1 VIVCFFIGG
10 MTRKLDVE
18 DGRPVGG
25 CAALSNGEYAGVGAI
40 GMRVLMLIGVIV
52 IGSGGGGD
60 STAVEMVSEW
70 RARDWE
76 RVVTSVDGA
85 DIVVAATVVRAEGCR
100 AARLEVGKLACGTL
114 RPIQVLRGDLGDGD
128 FEVQYFDY
136 RDGLGI
142 SGMARMPV
150 GPDGSAGVYY
160 LQRRGGRIWAR
171 VKDDRSYVSVSAAR
185 YVRRELGQTVR
196 ESVAVNLLRAGAWG
210 LAEDIDG
217 VIRVSEAIGLTDLFR
232 VSEELQR
239 MSLAGDPAVAAGGC
253 VILTVQFGRLVDC
266 ADRLRRAG
274 GLSPELLGALG
285 RAEVEG
291 DIHLESIGKTLRGTG
306 PVIVQGLLNSAPG
319 GGCEFVRFQLQH
331 RLGWVRELA
340 KARVRG
346 ACG

>member
-1 VIVCFFIGG
+1 
-10 MTRKLDVE
+10 
-18 DGRPVGG
+18 
-25 CAALSNGEYAGVGAI
+25 
-40 GMRVLMLIGVIV
+40 MRVLMMIGLIV
-52 IGSGGGGD
+52 IGSCGGGD
-60 STAVEMVSEW
+60 PTAVEMVSEW

-114 RPIQVLRGDLGDGD
+114 RSIQWLRGGVGDGD
-128 FEVQYFDY
+128 FEVQYFDI

-142 SGMARMPV
+142 SGMRRMPV

-171 VKDDRSYVSVSAAR
+171 VKDERSYVSVSAAR

-196 ESVAVNLLRAGAWG
+196 DSVAVNLLRAGAWG
-210 LAEDIDG
+210 LA
-217 VIRVSEAIGLTDLFR
+217 VGLTDFFR
-232 VSEELQR
+232 VSAELQR
-239 MSLAGDPAVAAGGC
+239 MSLSADPAVAAGGC
-253 VILTVQFGRLVDC
+253 VVLTAQFGRFVDC
-266 ADRLRRAG
+266 AAPLRRAG
-274 GLSPELLGALG
+274 GLSTELLGALG

-306 PVIVQGLLNSAPG
+306 PVNVQGLLNSAPG
-319 GGCEFVRFQLQH
+319 GGCEFVRLQLQH

-340 KARVRG
+340 KARERG

>member
-1 VIVCFFIGG
+1 MF
-10 MTRKLDVE
+10 
-18 DGRPVGG
+18 
-25 CAALSNGEYAGVGAI
+25 
-40 GMRVLMLIGVIV
+40 IGVIV
-52 IGSGGGGD
+52 IGSCGGGD
-60 STAVEMVSEW
+60 ATAVEMVGEW

-100 AARLEVGKLACGTL
+100 AARLDVGKLACGIL

-136 RDGLGI
+136 RDGLGG
-142 SGMARMPV
+142 SGMPRMPV

-160 LQRRGGRIWAR
+160 LQRRGGRVWAR
-171 VKDDRSYVSVSAAR
+171 FKDEWSYVSVSAAR
-185 YVRRELGQTVR
+185 YVRQEKGQPVR
-196 ESVAVNLLRAGAWG
+196 DAVAVNLLRGDEWG
-210 LAEDIDG
+210 LAEASDG

-232 VSEELQR
+232 VSAELQR
-239 MSLAGDPAVAAGGC
+239 MSLAADPAVAAGGC
-253 VILTVQFGRLVDC
+253 MVLTAQFGRFVDC
-266 ADRLRRAG
+266 VARLRRAG
-274 GLSPELLGALG
+274 GLSPELLGALE

-319 GGCEFVRFQLQH
+319 GGCEFVRFQLRH
-331 RLGWVRELA
+331 RLGWVQELA

>member
-1 VIVCFFIGG
+1 
-10 MTRKLDVE
+10 
-18 DGRPVGG
+18 
-25 CAALSNGEYAGVGAI
+25 
-40 GMRVLMLIGVIV
+40 MRVLILIGLIV
-52 IGSGGGGD
+52 IGSCGGGD
-60 STAVEMVSEW
+60 PTAVEMASEW

-85 DIVVAATVVRAEGCR
+85 DIVVAAAVVRAEGCR

-114 RPIQVLRGDLGDGD
+114 RPIQWLRGDLGDGD
-128 FEVQYFDY
+128 FEVQYFDI

-142 SGMARMPV
+142 SGMRRMPV

-171 VKDDRSYVSVSAAR
+171 VKDERSYVSVSAAR

-196 ESVAVNLLRAGAWG
+196 DAVAVNLLRAGAWG
-210 LAEDIDG
+210 LAEASDA
-217 VIRVSEAIGLTDLFR
+217 VLRVSEAIGLTDLFR
-232 VSEELQR
+232 VSAELQR
-239 MSLAGDPAVAAGGC
+239 MSLAPEPVVAAGGC
-253 VILTVQFGRLVDC
+253 VVLTAQFGRFVDC
-266 ADRLRRAG
+266 ADRLRRTG
-274 GLSPELLGALG
+274 GLSPELLGALV

-306 PVIVQGLLNSAPG
+306 PVIVQGLLNSAAG

-331 RLGWVRELA
+331 QLGWVRELA
-340 KARVRG
+340 KARERG

>member
-1 VIVCFFIGG
+1 MGRSGFLRGFLKAGIGADG
-10 MTRKLDVE
+10 DGTV
-18 DGRPVGG
+18 DGR
-25 CAALSNGEYAGVGAI
+25 AAPSILGEI
-40 GMRVLMLIGVIV
+40 KMRVLMLIGVIV

-217 VIRVSEAIGLTDLFR
+217 VLRVSEAIGLTDLFR

-239 MSLAGDPAVAAGGC
+239 MSLAADPAVAAGGC
-253 VILTVQFGRLVDC
+253 VVLTAQFGRFVDC
-266 ADRLRRAG
+266 ADRLR
-274 GLSPELLGALG
+274 

-306 PVIVQGLLNSAPG
+306 PVIVQGLLNSALG

-331 RLGWVRELA
+331 RLEWVRELA

>member
-1 VIVCFFIGG
+1 MF
-10 MTRKLDVE
+10 
-18 DGRPVGG
+18 VG
-25 CAALSNGEYAGVGAI
+25 L
-40 GMRVLMLIGVIV
+40 IV
-52 IGSGGGGD
+52 IGSCGGGD

-70 RARDWE
+70 RARDRE

-114 RPIQVLRGDLGDGD
+114 RPIQWLRGGVGDGD
-128 FEVQYFDY
+128 FEVQYFDI

-142 SGMARMPV
+142 SGMRRMPV

-160 LQRRGGRIWAR
+160 LHRRGGRIWAR
-171 VKDDRSYVSVSAAR
+171 VKDERSYVSVSAAR
-185 YVRRELGQTVR
+185 YVRQEKGQTVR
-196 ESVAVNLLRAGAWG
+196 GAVAVNLLWGGAWG
-210 LAEDIDG
+210 LAEASDA
-217 VIRVSEAIGLTDLFR
+217 VLRVSEAIGLTDLFR
-232 VSEELQR
+232 VSAELRQ
-239 MSLAGDPAVAAGGC
+239 MSLAADPAVAAGGC
-253 VILTVQFGRLVDC
+253 VILTAQFGRSVDC
-266 ADRLRRAG
+266 AARLRRAG
-274 GLSPELLGALG
+274 GLSPELLGALE

-306 PVIVQGLLNSAPG
+306 PMIVQGLLNSAPG
-319 GGCEFVRFQLQH
+319 GGCEFVRFQVQH

>member
-1 VIVCFFIGG
+1 
-10 MTRKLDVE
+10 
-18 DGRPVGG
+18 
-25 CAALSNGEYAGVGAI
+25 
-40 GMRVLMLIGVIV
+40 MLIGVIV
-52 IGSGGGGD
+52 IGSCGGGD
-60 STAVEMVSEW
+60 ATAVEMVSEW

-114 RPIQVLRGDLGDGD
+114 RSIQWLRGGVGDGD
-128 FEVQYFDY
+128 FEVQYFDI

-142 SGMARMPV
+142 SGMRRMPV

-171 VKDDRSYVSVSAAR
+171 VKDERSYVSVSAAR

-196 ESVAVNLLRAGAWG
+196 DSVAVNLLRAGAWG

-217 VIRVSEAIGLTDLFR
+217 VLRVSEAIGLTDLFR

-239 MSLAGDPAVAAGGC
+239 MSLAADPAVAAGGC
-253 VILTVQFGRLVDC
+253 VVLTAQFGRFVDC
-266 ADRLRRAG
+266 ATRLRRAG
-274 GLSPELLGALG
+274 RLSPELLGALG

-306 PVIVQGLLNSAPG
+306 PVILQGFLNAAPG
-319 GGCEFVRFQLQH
+319 GGCEFVRFQLRH
-331 RLGWVRELA
+331 RLERVRELA
-340 KARVRG
+340 KAQVRG
-346 ACG
+346 PVGRG